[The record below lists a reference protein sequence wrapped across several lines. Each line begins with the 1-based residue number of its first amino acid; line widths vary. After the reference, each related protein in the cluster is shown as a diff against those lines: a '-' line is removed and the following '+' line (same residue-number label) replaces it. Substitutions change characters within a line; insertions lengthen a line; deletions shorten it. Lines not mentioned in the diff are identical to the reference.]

1 MKHLP
6 IPIESYHAAGM
17 EAHEVWR
24 GERDGAC
31 NRERRQLSADLFF
44 RSPVCILEANPV
56 YVKCC
61 ALLCNHTRGVEDPT
75 QSKSRAI
82 GSKNTEAPFL
92 PSLEPVYVKCCAAYA
107 SNPETLK
114 IPDET

>member
-6 IPIESYHAAGM
+6 IPIESYHTAGM
-17 EAHEVWR
+17 EAHKVWR

-44 RSPVCILEANPV
+44 RSPFCILKANPV

-61 ALLCNHTRGVEDPT
+61 ALLCNHTRGVEDLM

-82 GSKNTEAPFL
+82 GGKNTKSTISPI
-92 PSLEPVYVKCCAAYA
+92 SQTSIC
-107 SNPETLK
+107 
-114 IPDET
+114 